1 MPLLVRFTFLGI
13 QIKGRLAMDY
23 LSTQNSEKTSMAK
36 WLRIRWNCSA
46 RSLLL
51 CLLLLSMPIF
61 LTHCT
66 KPLTHRQEMVKNKP
80 QKKVLKLK
88 PDVVKEAV
96 ERVLE
101 DKKFTLDTKQ
111 SNELRIQ
118 TEWLEDSG
126 YRSMA
131 VVDLKPLKR
140 NQTQLKVHLQLEKKL
155 MFRGEWEPMDEIGED
170 TYRIMLNDIEM
181 ECYRVLYDRS

>member
-1 MPLLVRFTFLGI
+1 MGDWVRISWDCNG
-13 QIKGRLAMDY
+13 
-23 LSTQNSEKTSMAK
+23 
-36 WLRIRWNCSA
+36 

-51 CLLLLSMPIF
+51 FLLLLSMVTF
-61 LTHCT
+61 LTHCS
-66 KPLTHRQEMVKNKP
+66 KPLTHRQEMVKNRP
-80 QKKVLKLK
+80 QKKIFKLK

-101 DKKFTLDTKQ
+101 DKKFTLDSRQ

-118 TEWLEDSG
+118 TEWLEDGG

-131 VVDLKPLKR
+131 VVDIKPLDR
-140 NQTQLKVHLQLEKKL
+140 GQTQLKVHLQLEKKL
-155 MFRGEWEPMDEIGED
+155 TFRDKWEPMDEIGED
-170 TYRIMLNDIEM
+170 TYKMMLSDIEM

>member
-1 MPLLVRFTFLGI
+1 
-13 QIKGRLAMDY
+13 MDY
-23 LSTQNSEKTSMAK
+23 LSTQNSRKTSMGE
-36 WLRIRWNCSA
+36 WVRTSWECSR

-51 CLLLLSMPIF
+51 FLLLLSMPAF
-61 LTHCT
+61 LTHCS
-66 KPLTHRQEMVKNKP
+66 KPLTHRQEMVKNRP
-80 QKKVLKLK
+80 QKKVFKLK

-101 DKKFTLDTKQ
+101 DKKFTLDSNQ

-118 TEWLEDSG
+118 TEWLEDGG

-131 VVDLKPLKR
+131 VIVIKPLDR
-140 NQTQLKVHLQLEKKL
+140 GQTQLKVHLQLEKKL
-155 MFRGEWEPMDEIGED
+155 TFRDEWEPMDEIGED
-170 TYRIMLNDIEM
+170 TYKMMLSDIEL

>member
-1 MPLLVRFTFLGI
+1 
-13 QIKGRLAMDY
+13 
-23 LSTQNSEKTSMAK
+23 
-36 WLRIRWNCSA
+36 
-46 RSLLL
+46 
-51 CLLLLSMPIF
+51 
-61 LTHCT
+61 
-66 KPLTHRQEMVKNKP
+66 MVKNKP
-80 QKKVLKLK
+80 QKKVFKVK

-155 MFRGEWEPMDEIGED
+155 MFRDEWEPMDEIGED